1 MGILNVTPD
10 SFSDGGDFMSVD
22 KALERAHLMVEEGAA
37 IIDIGGESTRPGA
50 LPVSVQEEFD
60 RVLPIVEGLTA
71 QLSVPLSID
80 TSKPEVMRAAVR
92 AGAGFINDVHAL
104 GNEGALQAVNELK
117 VPVCLMHMQGEPRGM
132 QQRPQYRDVVSEV
145 KGFLEDR
152 VEACLKA
159 GIARESLVLDPG
171 FGFGKDLSHNLSLL
185 RHLRVIAEL
194 GLPMLV
200 GLSRKS
206 MFEALLNLP
215 VDRRLYASLSAAVIA
230 VLRGASIIRVHD
242 VRATVEA
249 IAVAQ
254 AVDQAD

>member
-10 SFSDGGDFMSVD
+10 SFSDGGDFISID
-22 KALERAHLMVEEGAA
+22 SALERAYLMVEEGAA

-50 LPVSVQEEFD
+50 LPVSVQEELD

-71 QLSVPLSID
+71 ELSVPLSVD

-92 AGAGFINDVHAL
+92 AGAGLINDVRAL
-104 GNEGALQAVNELK
+104 SAEGALQAVYELK

-132 QQRPQYRDVVSEV
+132 QHKPQYRDVVSEV
-145 KGFLEDR
+145 KEFLADR

-171 FGFGKDLSHNLSLL
+171 FGFGKGLVHNLSLL
-185 RHLRVIAEL
+185 RHIGVIAEL
-194 GLPMLV
+194 GLPLLV

-206 MFEALLNLP
+206 MFGALLNLP

-254 AVDQAD
+254 AVEQAD